1 MAIAVL
7 CPGCKS
13 QFTVSDQ
20 YAGRTGPCPK
30 CKKSITIPAV
40 SAAAGWLPVVAI
52 LGAIMTLRLSGS
64 PSTTFGS
71 IGA

>member
-30 CKKSITIPAV
+30 CKKPITIPAV
-40 SAAAGWLPVVAI
+40 TAAAVTIHEPEAPD
-52 LGAIMTLRLSGS
+52 SGS
-64 PSTTFGS
+64 PPS
-71 IGA
+71 AAEHWP